1 MATLMLRDP
10 FFAAP
15 FRVLDEMFRASG
27 NGGGVTGFT
36 PLLDVRETE
45 DDFFVM
51 VDLPGVKPE
60 DVNIELNEQVLT
72 ISGSRAP
79 VETGESQLAERPYG
93 SFARSLTLPV
103 GVDSDEIK
111 ADYHNGVLELHI
123 PKPAE
128 IRPRKIE
135 IRTGSRKQI
144 EQ

>member
-1 MATLMLRDP
+1 
-10 FFAAP
+10 
-15 FRVLDEMFRASG
+15 
-27 NGGGVTGFT
+27 
-36 PLLDVRETE
+36 
-45 DDFFVM
+45 M